1 MKLLRV
7 ALLHQ
12 SRSRYLHT
20 ALLQMERELMK
31 ECRTKLVPFSPRRE
45 VGYLQAPTWSEGEL
59 QLASFAN

>member
-1 MKLLRV
+1 
-7 ALLHQ
+7 
-12 SRSRYLHT
+12 
-20 ALLQMERELMK
+20 MERELMK